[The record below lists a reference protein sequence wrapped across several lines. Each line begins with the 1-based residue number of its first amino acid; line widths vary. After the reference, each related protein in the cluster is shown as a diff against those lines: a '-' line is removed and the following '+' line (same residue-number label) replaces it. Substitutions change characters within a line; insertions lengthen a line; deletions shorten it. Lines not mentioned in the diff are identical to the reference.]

1 MFNRNTPVNVQH
13 MHNNYMGSVSPA
25 TTNTVGERYRSVGSL
40 ASGTTANGGGA
51 SSMLNDDAI
60 NTILMN
66 LSARAIS
73 AEERTQL
80 LTEVAQSI
88 NNINDDID
96 ELIRYLQYKCA
107 QITI

>member
-1 MFNRNTPVNVQH
+1 MINRNTPVNVEH
-13 MHNNYMGSVSPA
+13 MHNNYVGSASPA
-25 TTNTVGERYRSVGSL
+25 TTNPASERYRSVGSL

-51 SSMLNDDAI
+51 PSMLNDDAI
-60 NTILMN
+60 NAILMN

-73 AEERTQL
+73 AEERAQL
-80 LTEVAQSI
+80 LTEVAHSI